1 MSLKVGIVG
10 LPNVGKSTLFNALT
24 KKQVDAEN
32 YPFCTIEPS
41 VGTVAV
47 PDKRI
52 DELAEMSQTQKTI
65 YATVEFVDIAGLVK
79 GASDGEGLGNKF
91 LSNIR
96 ETDAIFQVVR
106 VFEDDDIIHVDG
118 KVDPLFDIEII
129 NMELIQ
135 ADLQVL
141 RKRRESNQKDLKRGD
156 NEAKKLDEVLSIS
169 EKILTEGKLISQFL
183 NDFSEEQKVELKK
196 MQFLTAKPFM
206 YILNKDTS
214 GRNIDQI
221 NDSRWEDLVK
231 YFRENS
237 FEYIS
242 IDAKNEMAISEF
254 PEDEKQIIREEE
266 MKGVDGLDVLIK
278 KGYEIL
284 NLISYFTT
292 GEKETRAWTIKINTK
307 APQAAAAIHND
318 FEKKFIR
325 AQVIDWELLVSLGS
339 KSAAKEKGL
348 LRMEGKDY
356 IVKDGDV
363 IEFFI

>member
-32 YPFCTIEPS
+32 YPFCTIDPS

-47 PDKRI
+47 PDHRL
-52 DELAEMSQTQKTI
+52 DSLAEMSETEKTI

-79 GASDGEGLGNKF
+79 GASTGEGLGNKF

-106 VFEDDDIIHVDG
+106 IFEDEDVIHVDG

-129 NMELIQ
+129 NMELIA

-141 RKRRESNQKDLKRGD
+141 EKRMESNKRDLKRGD
-156 NEAKKLDEVLSIS
+156 NDAKILDDVLLIS
-169 EKILTEGKLISQFL
+169 KKILTDGKLISQFL
-183 NDFSEEQKVELKK
+183 SDFSEAQIVELKK

-206 YILNKDTS
+206 FVLNKDTA
-214 GRNIDQI
+214 GRNIDRM
-221 NDSRWEDLVK
+221 DDGRWEDLIN

-237 FEYIS
+237 FEYIFV
-242 IDAKNEMAISEF
+242 DAKNESAISEF
-254 PEDEKQIIREEE
+254 SEDEKSIIRAEE
-266 MKGVDGLDVLIK
+266 MGGIDGLDGLIK

-292 GEKETRAWTIKINTK
+292 GKVETRAWTVKINTK

-325 AQVIDWELLVSLGS
+325 AQVIDWQDFVSLGS
-339 KSAAKEKGL
+339 KAAAKEKGM

-356 IVKDGDV
+356 IVKDGDT
-363 IEFFI
+363 IEFFV